1 VQRANQRQGFLVSAV
16 IHLTLLMILLA
27 QPPNTRTQD
36 ELTADELD
44 QKELVFLPP
53 PEVLRQLAPTPPP
66 AARPRPAPTPP
77 PETPDAAKKDRISV
91 GPPTALRSEGPII
104 LRRDDDLTKVPKG
117 RPDAVPEPQATP
129 TPAPPVPTPAP
140 QVARGGSETP
150 ETPGREGLRLPPG
163 LLGPSLPR
171 GDEATRR
178 AEGGIGSSVDE
189 AVDEVTRRRLA
200 QDGALGIPSGT
211 GGNYSGFHFDP
222 QGADF
227 TVWLNHAKNQV
238 YRNWIMPQ
246 AALMNFGGHVD
257 FEITFERDG
266 SVSALQML
274 KSSGTVSLDR
284 AARNALTSSSFMA
297 LPDDYGPPRVTMQV
311 TFYYG
316 PPQQS

>member
-1 VQRANQRQGFLVSAV
+1 VQRVNQRQGFLVSAV
-16 IHLTLLMILLA
+16 IHLTLLMILLT
-27 QPPNTRTQD
+27 QPPSTRTSE
-36 ELTADELD
+36 ELTPEELER
-44 QKELVFLPP
+44 KNTVFLPP
-53 PEVLRQLAPTPPP
+53 AEVLRQLAPTPPP
-66 AARPRPAPTPP
+66 AARPRPAPTPAP
-77 PETPDAAKKDRISV
+77 QAPEAAKKDRISV

-104 LRRDDDLTKVPKG
+104 LHRDDDLTRVPKG
-117 RPDAVPEPQATP
+117 RPDAVPEQATP
-129 TPAPPVPTPAP
+129 TPAPTPAP
-140 QVARGGSETP
+140 RVARGGSETP

-171 GDEATRR
+171 GDEGTRR

-200 QDGALGIPSGT
+200 RDGALGIPTGT
-211 GGNYSGFHFDP
+211 GGNFSGFHFDP
-222 QGADF
+222 RGADF
-227 TVWLNHAKNQV
+227 TAWLSHAKDQV

-246 AALMNFGGHVD
+246 AALMGFGGHVD

-284 AARNALTSSSFMA
+284 AARNALTSSRFMA

-316 PPQQS
+316 PPRQS